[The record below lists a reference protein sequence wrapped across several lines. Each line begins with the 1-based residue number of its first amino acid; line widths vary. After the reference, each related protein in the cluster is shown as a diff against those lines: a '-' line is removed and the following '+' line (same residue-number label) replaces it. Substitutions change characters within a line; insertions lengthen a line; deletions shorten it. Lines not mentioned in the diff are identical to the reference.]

1 MITNLSQF
9 NEFLKKNNQVPAVSE
24 ELNIPKVNEEAD
36 NEENEEDDFEDFAK
50 EFNNILAI
58 GRHD

>member
-24 ELNIPKVNEEAD
+24 ELNIPKVNEEVD
-36 NEENEEDDFEDFAK
+36 NEEDEEESFEDFAK
-50 EFNNILAI
+50 QINDILAI